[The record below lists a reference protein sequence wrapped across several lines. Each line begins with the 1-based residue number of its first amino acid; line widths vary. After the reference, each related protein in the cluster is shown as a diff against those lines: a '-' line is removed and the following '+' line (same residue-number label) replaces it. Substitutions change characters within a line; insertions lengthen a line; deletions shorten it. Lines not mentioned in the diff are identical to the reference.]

1 MHPVSYTCILF
12 LASCI
17 LFLYPVSCILYPV
30 SCIHYPIPVFCFLHP
45 VSYTCIQFLAS
56 CILYL
61 YPVSCILYPIP
72 VSCFNYLHG
81 ESSVVR
87 AGTERLYFSRKFS
100 RTWNNI
106 KIIKKL
112 IFNNKQTNFVI
123 NNSFFLWKYFHRF
136 TITITVSVIFSRGSD
151 NKLFQEV
158 SFSNV
163 TEHSTSN

>member
-1 MHPVSYTCILF
+1 MYPVLNIWYPVFWCLVSYNFYPYPVNCIIF
-12 LASCI
+12 LEPDYHVILLYPASCI
-17 LFLYPVSCILYPV
+17 MCIFCTLFP
-30 SCIHYPIPVFCFLHP
+30 F
-45 VSYTCIQFLAS
+45 
-56 CILYL
+56 
-61 YPVSCILYPIP
+61 SCILYPIP

-123 NNSFFLWKYFHRF
+123 NNSFFYGN
-136 TITITVSVIFSRGSD
+136 IFID
-151 NKLFQEV
+151 LQ
-158 SFSNV
+158 
-163 TEHSTSN
+163 